1 MTLGDCLIREAWVS
15 CCLSEL
21 LCNTQVIPQLQSA
34 FPKRRFHPFF
44 FSCQNKWILNQSTLA
59 FQYVQPLVF
68 MNNLKVINPHAP
80 VTEKMLEGN
89 GFPSQ
94 TSKVLHQTIAG
105 KKNYPAKRGWHELA
119 SDVPPTLPGI
129 ITHIPACETGCL
141 EELLQSCQT
150 YILESFK

>member
-34 FPKRRFHPFF
+34 FPERRFHPFF

-105 KKNYPAKRGWHELA
+105 KKIIQLNAADMSWHQMCRPPRRALLLTYLPVRRAAWKSYSSLA
-119 SDVPPTLPGI
+119 R
-129 ITHIPACETGCL
+129 HI
-141 EELLQSCQT
+141 
-150 YILESFK
+150 F